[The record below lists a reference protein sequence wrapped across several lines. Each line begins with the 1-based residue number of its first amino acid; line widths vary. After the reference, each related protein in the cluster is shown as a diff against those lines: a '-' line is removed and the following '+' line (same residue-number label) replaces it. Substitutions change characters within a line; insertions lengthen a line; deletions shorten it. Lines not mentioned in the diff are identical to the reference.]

1 MRKLKYIFKRIGKM
15 NFKNYFKV
23 INSIHKKTG
32 KLRIYLL
39 IDTIICGFKYQ
50 AGYMDYQLFEMYKMN
65 GKERETVL
73 TRGKSNDIVKKY
85 NNREYIK
92 YFESKVLFNERFK
105 KYLNRDYM
113 VINGSNY
120 DEFKDFISNKGYII
134 VKPVDGTCGKGVEKI
149 KVVKK
154 NLKSIYEEILKNGQI
169 LVEEV
174 AIQNEKLSKL
184 HPTSINTVRIYT
196 LNQKI
201 VAAFLRIGNNNNVV
215 DNLNHEGIVS
225 PLDID
230 TGVINYPAYDKTYNT
245 YFEHPITHEKLIGFK
260 VPMWE
265 KVKKLCIDASNE
277 IKEVGYVGWD
287 VCVGETK
294 PFLIEANDFPGHD
307 IFQLPAHREGNI
319 GVYPRFQ
326 QAMKEDNDENSNS
339 KWS

>member
-23 INSIHKKTG
+23 INNLHKKTG

-65 GKERETVL
+65 SKERETVL

-85 NNREYIK
+85 NNREYTK

-113 VINGSNY
+113 VVNGSNY
-120 DEFKDFISNKGYII
+120 DDFKNFVANKEYII

-149 KVVKK
+149 KIVKK
-154 NLKSIYEEILKNGQI
+154 NLKSIYEEILKNRQF

-174 AIQNEKLSKL
+174 AVQNEKLSKL

-230 TGVINYPAYDKTYNT
+230 TGVIKYPAYDKTYKT
-245 YFEHPITHEKLIGFK
+245 YYEHPITHEKLIGFK

-265 KVKKLCIDASNE
+265 KVKKLCVDASNE
-277 IKEVGYVGWD
+277 MKEVGYVGWD
-287 VCVGETK
+287 VCVGEKK

-319 GVYPRFQ
+319 GVYPIFKK
-326 QAMKEDNDENSNS
+326 AMEENDNENSNS
-339 KWS
+339 K